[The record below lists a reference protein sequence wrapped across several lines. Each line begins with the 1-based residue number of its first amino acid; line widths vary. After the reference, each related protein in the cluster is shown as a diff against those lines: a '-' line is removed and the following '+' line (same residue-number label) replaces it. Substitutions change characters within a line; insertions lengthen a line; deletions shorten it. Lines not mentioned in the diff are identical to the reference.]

1 MKKRYECLG
10 LQGITENESLKEFV
24 ADCFGYAVPGY
35 GCNYLHRGFEDYIEF
50 LYCMQD
56 ILTILV
62 ALTLIPQQGQM
73 YFLVLEVLPVPG
85 MLGAPLWVPVPPI
98 WKPVNSFLFRRMSV
112 NPFFRTNSRRLSEGE
127 VFVQPYFLSWSIKS
141 PCASAEALKCLLW

>member
-1 MKKRYECLG
+1 M
-10 LQGITENESLKEFV
+10 QS
-24 ADCFGYAVPGY
+24 
-35 GCNYLHRGFEDYIEF
+35 
-50 LYCMQD
+50 MQD
-56 ILTILV
+56 TLTILV
-62 ALTLIPQQGQM
+62 ALTLRPQQGQA

-127 VFVQPYFLSWSIKS
+127 VFVQPYLRILFSTEPAQIAGVVVILIAVNVVNCIAFLIGFLAKCTCHKS
-141 PCASAEALKCLLW
+141 GHQQSF